1 MFHYRKTRKLLRS
14 FPKPSGCAFCTG
26 LQDEAVIEETNYHFL
41 VPNRVSYD
49 VWELRAVTEHLL
61 IIPKRHVTSLTSLDD
76 QEKLDHM
83 NLVSKYEAKGY
94 NVYARGVGSLQRSVA
109 HQHTHLIKTVKKQ
122 ARGSITWRKPFIF
135 ITF

>member
-1 MFHYRKTRKLLRS
+1 MFHYRKTRKHLRS

-26 LQDEAVIEETNYHFL
+26 LEDEAVIEETNYHFL

-61 IIPKRHVTSLTSLDD
+61 VIPKRHVTTLNALDD
-76 QEKLDHM
+76 QEKLDNM
-83 NLVSKYEAKGY
+83 NLITKYEADGY
-94 NVYARGVGSLQRSVA
+94 NVYARGVGSRQRSVA
-109 HQHTHLIKTVKKQ
+109 HQHTHLIKTVEKQ
-122 ARGSITWRKPFIF
+122 ARGSLLIKKPYIF